1 MILVGLTG
9 GIGSGKSVVSA
20 QLATHGA
27 VIVDADVIVRDLQRP
42 GQPVFLAI
50 VERFGAEVLAE
61 SGHLDRAALAS
72 KVFADAEALAALNKI
87 VHPAVGVEMMR
98 RIDAQ
103 RNSRRVV
110 VLDVPLLAENPRL
123 GLGGVLVVD
132 LDPQIAVQR
141 LVEQRGLSAQD
152 AQARIAKQASRQQR
166 RAIADWIIDN
176 SGSRLDLAR
185 AAPAPVAP
193 TASDSV
199 AQAILEPFTLIPPV
213 P

>member
-9 GIGSGKSVVSA
+9 GIGSGKSVVSS

-27 VIVDADVIVRDLQRP
+27 IIVDADVIVRDLQRP

-72 KVFADAEALAALNKI
+72 KVFADAEALAALNQI

-103 RNSRRVV
+103 RSSRRVV

-141 LVEQRGLSAQD
+141 L
-152 AQARIAKQASRQQR
+152 ASR
-166 RAIADWIIDN
+166 W
-176 SGSRLDLAR
+176 L
-185 AAPAPVAP
+185 
-193 TASDSV
+193 
-199 AQAILEPFTLIPPV
+199 
-213 P
+213 

>member
-9 GIGSGKSVVSA
+9 GIGSGKSVVSS

-42 GQPVFLAI
+42 GQPVLLAI

-61 SGHLDRAALAS
+61 SGHLDRAALAG
-72 KVFADAEALAALNKI
+72 KVFADAEALAALNRI

-103 RNSRRVV
+103 RKSQRVV
-110 VLDVPLLAENPRL
+110 VLDVPLLAESPRV

-132 LDPQIAVQR
+132 LDPQIALQR

-152 AQARIAKQASRQQR
+152 AQARIAKQATRQQR

-185 AAPAPVAP
+185 QVGAAWQWMCSLPPAAPDAGRLVRSAN
-193 TASDSV
+193 S
-199 AQAILEPFTLIPPV
+199 
-213 P
+213 

>member
-9 GIGSGKSVVSA
+9 GIGSGKSVVSS

-27 VIVDADVIVRDLQRP
+27 LIVDADVIVRDLQRP
-42 GQPVFLAI
+42 GQPVLLAI
-50 VERFGAEVLAE
+50 VARFGVEVLAE
-61 SGHLDRAALAS
+61 SGHLDRAALAT
-72 KVFADAEALAALNKI
+72 KVFADAEALAALNQI
-87 VHPAVGVEMMR
+87 VHPAVGIEMMR
-98 RIDAQ
+98 RIDAE
-103 RNSRRVV
+103 RNTRRVV

-132 LDPQIAVQR
+132 LDPTLAVQR

-152 AQARIAKQASRQQR
+152 AQSRIAKQASRQQR

-185 AAPAPVAP
+185 QVGAAWQWMCSLPPATPDAGRVARS
-193 TASDSV
+193 ANS
-199 AQAILEPFTLIPPV
+199 
-213 P
+213 